1 MKGHGGQREEMSG
14 KEFAELFDALSTWGR
29 WGEGDERG
37 TLHFASEA
45 TVVAGAA
52 LVRDGRTFGLGR
64 PLDTRT
70 SAHNPKPADHHMT
83 MLGDEGEGP
92 LRFAM
97 DYVGQDYHHHSHSH
111 IDALCHVSY
120 RGSLYNGFKTASTVR
135 EDGAAALSV
144 DALHEGLVGR
154 GVLLDVPGVRER
166 SWLEPGESVFRD
178 DLEAAEQAQGVSVG
192 AGDILFVRTGYAQR
206 MAELGETNGNGSV
219 AGLHPTAMTFVADR
233 RWQRSVP
240 TGIATPHPARRKAWR
255 SRSTFSPS
263 TRWGCTLWTTWP
275 SRNCERHAPRRNDG
289 TSSSLPH
296 PCGSAE
302 GQARRSTRSRS
313 CDMARAK
320 AVCRATER
328 SP

>member
-97 DYVGQDYHHHSHSH
+97 DYVGQDYHHPSHSH

-166 SWLEPGESVFRD
+166 SWLEPGESVFRN

-192 AGDILFVRTGYAQR
+192 AGDILLVRTGYAQR
-206 MAELGETNGNGSV
+206 MAELGDTNGNGSV

-233 RWQRSVP
+233 RVAALGSDGNSD
-240 TGIATPHPARRKAWR
+240 TA
-255 SRSTFSPS
+255 PS
-263 TRWGCTLWTTWP
+263 TTQGVAFPIHVLAINAMGVHLMDYLALEELREACASSERWDFQFVA
-275 SRNCERHAPRRNDG
+275 APLRIRGG
-289 TSSSLPH
+289 T
-296 PCGSAE
+296 GSPVNPIAIL
-302 GQARRSTRSRS
+302 
-313 CDMARAK
+313 
-320 AVCRATER
+320 
-328 SP
+328 